1 MPHHPGASIED
12 LGQLLHDAWLDAD
25 TMERRG
31 TELRISGYH
40 ERSAGGLQRG
50 RFPVELCATNVTSV
64 RFEDDARL
72 GGIEVCTVRSTSP
85 VGGVLVEGCI
95 PATLELLGDDVRCSV
110 TIADLPSETRRP
122 FGRWRRV
129 D

>member
-1 MPHHPGASIED
+1 MTIDELD
-12 LGQLLHDAWLDAD
+12 QLLHDAWLDAD
-25 TMERRG
+25 EMVHVGSSFRIPGHHVRPVG
-31 TELRISGYH
+31 WFRSGRFDVELRA
-40 ERSAGGLQRG
+40 RR
-50 RFPVELCATNVTSV
+50 VTSV

-110 TIADLPSETRRP
+110 TIADEPSETRRP
-122 FGRWRRV
+122 FGKWRPV